1 MMRTEQATLA
11 GHGAAVT
18 RPASP
23 KARPDAVV
31 LLQGIARTRFSLG
44 RMARGL
50 AAAGLETYNLGG
62 PSPRLRLEAQVER
75 FRRDLEGLARE
86 IRGDDGAPRRLHGV
100 GHSLGGIVLRV
111 ALAQAEGVIP
121 GRLVAI
127 GAPFLGLHVANV
139 VARYRA
145 ARLVL
150 GPAIEDLVWQG
161 PALRRL
167 ARVAQAGCDMPE
179 VGIVLSRCGFQ
190 PLIPAS
196 WINAWLGIARN
207 TDGTVEIESAR
218 GDDLWPPPADVVDVG
233 FGHTFMAAQPEVVRQ
248 TAHFLSHGRFAP
260 GP

>member
-1 MMRTEQATLA
+1 MRTEQATLA
-11 GHGAAVT
+11 GHGAAAT
-18 RPASP
+18 RPAPP

-50 AAAGLETYNLGG
+50 AEAGFETFNLGG
-62 PSPRLRLEAQVER
+62 PSPRLRLEAQVAR

-86 IRGDDGAPRRLHGV
+86 IRSDERPPTLHGI
-100 GHSLGGIVLRV
+100 GHSLGGIVLRA
-111 ALAQAEGVIP
+111 ALTQAEGVVP

-139 VARYRA
+139 VARFRI

-150 GPAIEDLVWQG
+150 GPAIEDLMWHS

-167 ARVAQAGCDMPE
+167 ARAAKAEGDVPE

-196 WINAWLGIARN
+196 WINAWLGIVGN

-218 GDDLWPPPADVVDVG
+218 GDGLWPEPADVLDVK

-248 TAHFLSHGRFAP
+248 TAHFLIHGRFAP